1 MRTAVGAQGPRGI
14 AERLSSA
21 VRGWVL
27 LIDADGGLRA
37 AVPESSRTY
46 LARILTELPR
56 TGVPRA
62 PLAAAISLP
71 GESVSITSVS
81 VAGRVRGY
89 IAVGR
94 TSNLSAAE
102 HTLVETATYLIA
114 EDLRRADEIR
124 QAARNNRHAV
134 LRLLLGGNARVART
148 TGEILR
154 VKVPDGP
161 VRAAVLTTSR
171 ENATELLEA
180 VEEDQALRRIDTV
193 SAALR
198 PGRVAMI
205 LPTAEG
211 DLRTIESILR
221 RVPNC
226 RGAASDPV
234 SVDDLPDAWR
244 RVRAVLRAASDE
256 PGHLYLAS
264 DVSEAGLLRHLG
276 GDDVR
281 AWAQSALLPVA
292 NLTSGSKVD
301 FTSTLRTFLA
311 NNGQADA
318 SASALGIHR
327 HTLRYRMT
335 KIGEALARDLDDP
348 TVRAEL
354 WLALKLE

>member
-244 RVRAVLRAASDE
+244 RVRAVLQAASDE

-335 KIGEALARDLDDP
+335 KIGEALGRDLDDP